1 MARTVRD
8 ARLENRTNR
17 LRLKVGQRHFKGIQ
31 DGLALAYRRTG
42 EGFGTWAVR
51 VRQANGKYG
60 LERIGQA
67 DDVAEANGDTV
78 LSFAQAQRKAQQ
90 RLAAIERAGGIIRSD
105 PTLAEAA
112 THYLD
117 WFRTARKGVR
127 ETELTINAHILPAL
141 GERKLSALTAR
152 EIRQWHAKLAAKPAR
167 KRHRIGQRVAYRA
180 APLTD
185 DQKRAR
191 RSTANRVLTVLKAI
205 LNKAYGDELVAS
217 PDAWARVK
225 PFENADQPIVRFLT
239 AVEATRLLN
248 ACPVDLRALVRAALL
263 TGARY
268 SELARMTAGDFN
280 ADTGAVFIQPSK
292 SGKGRH
298 VPLNAEGRAFFGT
311 LTAGK
316 TGDALI
322 FVREA
327 GSAWGRNHHVRPLAD
342 ACAVAKIEP
351 AATFHELRHTYAS
364 LLAQAGADLL
374 TISKLLGHA
383 DTRITARHYAHL
395 CDKTLANAVNALLPS
410 FGTPEQS
417 NVKPLV
423 PKRTRGAK
431 AAAAA

>member
-17 LRLKVGQRHFKGIQ
+17 LRLKIGQRHFKVIQ
-31 DGLALAYRRTG
+31 DGLALVYRRTG
-42 EGFGTWAVR
+42 DGFGVWSVR
-51 VRQANGKYG
+51 LRQANGKYA
-60 LERIGQA
+60 LERLGQA

-78 LSFAQAQRKAQQ
+78 LNFAQAQRRAQQ
-90 RLAAIERAGGIIRSD
+90 RLAQIERAGGIIRSD
-105 PTLAEAA
+105 PTVAEAA
-112 THYLD
+112 AHYLQ

-152 EIRQWHAKLAAKPAR
+152 EIRQWHGKLAAKPAR
-167 KRHRIGQRVAYRA
+167 KRSRIGQRVAYRP
-180 APLTD
+180 APLTE

-205 LNKAYGDELVAS
+205 LNRAYADELVAS
-217 PDAWARVK
+217 RDAWCRVK

-239 AVEATRLLN
+239 QDEATRLLN
-248 ACPVDLRALVRAALL
+248 ACAPDLRALVRAALL

-268 SELARMTAGDFN
+268 SELTRMKTADFN

-298 VPLNAEGRAFFGT
+298 IPLNAEGRAFFTAQTVGKAGT
-311 LTAGK
+311 APIFTRAAG
-316 TGDALI
+316 G
-322 FVREA
+322 
-327 GSAWGRNHHVRPLAD
+327 AWGTNHHVRPLAN
-342 ACAVAKIEP
+342 ACAKAKVQP
-351 AATFHELRHTYAS
+351 AVTFHELRHTYAS

-395 CDKTLANAVNALLPS
+395 CDQTLANAVNALLPS
-410 FGTPEQS
+410 FGTEAAS
-417 NVKPLV
+417 NVAPLKP
-423 PKRTRGAK
+423 KHSRGTQ
-431 AAAAA
+431 AAAR